1 MDAFRYLLSRPDIN
15 VTLADGHGATVLHL
29 ACQYASNVPVDAFKL
44 LVDKCDDDVINARD
58 RKKQTPLHHFSEHV
72 KNFDYCM
79 NMFEYLLSRPGID
92 VTFADINGD
101 TVLHCACRHVSQG
114 SFEWIELLIENC
126 LNKITTQSEE

>member
-1 MDAFRYLLSRPDIN
+1 VFEYLLSRPGIDFTPTDIN
-15 VTLADGHGATVLHL
+15 GDTVLHC
-29 ACQYASNVPVDAFKL
+29 ACEYASSIPIEAFKL

-58 RKKQTPLHHFSEHV
+58 RKKQTPLHHFSEHAW
-72 KNFDYCM
+72 NFDYCM